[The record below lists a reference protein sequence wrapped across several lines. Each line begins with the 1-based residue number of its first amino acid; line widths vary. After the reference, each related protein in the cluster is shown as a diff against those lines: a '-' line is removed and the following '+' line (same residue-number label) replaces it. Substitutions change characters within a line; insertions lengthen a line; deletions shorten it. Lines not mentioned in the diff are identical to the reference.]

1 MGKMEKGKEILEKIK
16 KDRGEFA
23 ATTPIFQQWAKTDP
37 GYLELYHN
45 TFMHIM
51 RKGTALE
58 PKMKELIIVSVEAS
72 ERFIEGVSRHTM
84 SALLAGAT
92 EDEVIEALEVASI
105 PGGIHTFIV
114 CLPVVEQV
122 FQEYRSKKGRV

>member
-1 MGKMEKGKEILEKIK
+1 MDKMEKGNEVLEKIK

-23 ATTPIFQQWAKTDP
+23 ATTPVFQQWAKRDP
-37 GYLELYHN
+37 SYLELYHN

-51 RKGTALE
+51 RKGTALH
-58 PKMKELIIVSVEAS
+58 PKIKELIIVSVEAT
-72 ERFIEGVSRHTM
+72 ERFTEGVSRHTM
-84 SALLAGAT
+84 SALEAGAT
-92 EDEVIEALEVASI
+92 EEEVIEALEVASI

-122 FQEYRSKKGRV
+122 FEEYRKKKGKR